1 MIGTISQKKKIKLT
15 EYTPDPIDEYVVTV
29 NLLEDWSIVHD
40 YIINEN
46 EIDNIPNRKIECLNE
61 KSSLSRSSIYSMSV
75 EEANILKNHEK
86 VVGVELNPEKYLQHV
101 TLTVVRYKKN
111 VAFNKPRIAQGLS
124 GTTFGD
130 STVTTNGVRS
140 NWSHTFSNN
149 PASQPYQGVGIG
161 TTMLVNRDISFSLS
175 GKNVD
180 CVILDSGVAAVHPD
194 FLDGNGKTRV
204 RDIILDAPYE
214 VDSDYFTNIGV
225 TYNKVVDGIDVGVG
239 IATTSARE
247 WWGDASKRSSKFSGI
262 STIVIPTEYTLDQAF
277 SKNASSNP
285 IGSGHGT
292 ACASQIGGNTFGLA
306 FDCNIWNVRIATG
319 DGVLSPSVAL
329 DACTIFHASK
339 KLNSNDPNPTIL
351 NNSWGGGDNC
361 GNTNEQEYDY
371 SYRGSSLT
379 YTGTGSEFTYAS
391 NSGPCRTTA
400 LITFRHPD
408 DWASITGVPGGGFE
422 YSSYTFG
429 LEIMASINAAA
440 EAAIAEG
447 CIVVAA
453 SGNDNMKMCD
463 KNSPDFNNSYSI
475 YYINRVGL
483 ITKGFSGDHE
493 VTKGSIRVGSI
504 DVGVEPVSERQGTP
518 KYSIRKVHY
527 SNNGPMIDVFAP
539 GESTMA
545 AGYADYE
552 DIQREDDTN
561 YYDTWFAGT
570 SSACPNVVSLLALY
584 LQSNRKANQDAVR
597 YWLWNSGSV
606 KGLIADPYKT
616 EGSTSSDD
624 LTNSY
629 WGSSYTSIYDYPD
642 EPFDSYNIGGSGNL
656 RESPNRI
663 LFNPYAN
670 DVIPSIKNV
679 TLKGI
684 HITHK

>member
-15 EYTPDPIDEYVVTV
+15 EYSPEPIDEYVVTV

-61 KSSLSRSSIYSMSV
+61 KSSLSRSSIYSMSA

-101 TLTVVRYKKN
+101 TPTVVRYKKN
-111 VAFNKPRIAQGLS
+111 VAFNKPRIAQS
-124 GTTFGD
+124 MTGTTFGE
-130 STVTTNGVRS
+130 SRVTTNGVRS

-161 TTMLVNRDISFSLS
+161 TTTLVNRDISFSLS

-180 CVILDSGVAAVHPD
+180 CVVLDSGVAAVHPD
-194 FLDGNGKTRV
+194 FLDGTGKTRV

-214 VDSDYFTNIGV
+214 VDPDYFTNIGV

-247 WWGDASKRSSKFSGI
+247 WWDNASKRSSKFSGI
-262 STIVIPTEYTLDQAF
+262 STIVIPTEYTLEQAF

-306 FDCNIWNVRIATG
+306 FGCNIWNVRIAMA

-339 KLNSNDPNPTIL
+339 KVNSNDPNPTIL
-351 NNSWGGGDNC
+351 NNSWGNGDNC

-379 YTGTGSEFTYAS
+379 YTGTGSEFVLAS

-408 DWASITGVPGGGFE
+408 DWAAYAGSPGGGFE

-429 LEIMASINAAA
+429 TEILASINAAA
-440 EAAIAEG
+440 ESAIAEG

-463 KNSPDFNNSYSI
+463 KNNPDFNNSYSI

-483 ITKGFSGDHE
+483 ISKGFSGDHE
-493 VTKGSIRVGSI
+493 TTKGSIRVGSL
-504 DVGVEPVSERQGTP
+504 DVGFEPVGERQGTP
-518 KYSIRKVHY
+518 KYSIRKVYY

-539 GESTMA
+539 GEATMA

-552 DIQREDDTN
+552 DLQREDDTN

-570 SSACPNVVSLLALY
+570 SSACPNTVSLLALY

-624 LTNSY
+624 LTNTY
-629 WGSSYTSIYDYPD
+629 WGSVYNPSTDYPD
-642 EPFDSYNIGGSGNL
+642 EPFDSYNLRGSGNL

>member
-1 MIGTISQKKKIKLT
+1 
-15 EYTPDPIDEYVVTV
+15 
-29 NLLEDWSIVHD
+29 
-40 YIINEN
+40 
-46 EIDNIPNRKIECLNE
+46 
-61 KSSLSRSSIYSMSV
+61 
-75 EEANILKNHEK
+75 
-86 VVGVELNPEKYLQHV
+86 
-101 TLTVVRYKKN
+101 
-111 VAFNKPRIAQGLS
+111 
-124 GTTFGD
+124 
-130 STVTTNGVRS
+130 
-140 NWSHTFSNN
+140 
-149 PASQPYQGVGIG
+149 
-161 TTMLVNRDISFSLS
+161 
-175 GKNVD
+175 
-180 CVILDSGVAAVHPD
+180 
-194 FLDGNGKTRV
+194 
-204 RDIILDAPYE
+204 
-214 VDSDYFTNIGV
+214 
-225 TYNKVVDGIDVGVG
+225 
-239 IATTSARE
+239 
-247 WWGDASKRSSKFSGI
+247 
-262 STIVIPTEYTLDQAF
+262 
-277 SKNASSNP
+277 
-285 IGSGHGT
+285 
-292 ACASQIGGNTFGLA
+292 
-306 FDCNIWNVRIATG
+306 
-319 DGVLSPSVAL
+319 
-329 DACTIFHASK
+329 
-339 KLNSNDPNPTIL
+339 
-351 NNSWGGGDNC
+351 
-361 GNTNEQEYDY
+361 
-371 SYRGSSLT
+371 
-379 YTGTGSEFTYAS
+379 
-391 NSGPCRTTA
+391 
-400 LITFRHPD
+400 
-408 DWASITGVPGGGFE
+408 
-422 YSSYTFG
+422 
-429 LEIMASINAAA
+429 MASINAAA

-493 VTKGSIRVGSI
+493 VTKGSIRVGSL
-504 DVGVEPVSERQGTP
+504 DAGVEPVSERQGTP
-518 KYSIRKVHY
+518 KYSIRKVYY

-561 YYDTWFAGT
+561 YYDTWFSGT

-606 KGLIADPYKT
+606 KGLISDPYKT

-663 LFNPYAN
+663 LFNPYSN